1 MKTLA
6 MLSRK
11 GGVGKTTLT
20 VHLAVAASLAGKRVL
35 IADMDP
41 QASASDWW
49 RARKAESPELVEVKP
64 DRLKDALKAAAADG
78 VDLVVLDTRPSA
90 EADAAAAARLAD
102 LALLVTRPGFLD
114 LHAIAH
120 TVDVVRLTKRPAA
133 IVLNACPPGRG
144 NKESAITIEAREA
157 LGAYA
162 VPICPVSVSQRA
174 ALTHA
179 LNDGR
184 AVTEFEPEGRAA
196 QEIGLL
202 WKWTGK
208 QLWPN
213 EQS

>member
-20 VHLAVAASLAGKRVL
+20 VHLAVAAARAGKRVL

-41 QASASDWW
+41 QGSAAEWW
-49 RARKAESPELVEVKP
+49 RARNAETPELVELKP
-64 DRLKDALKAAAADG
+64 DRLKDTLKAAAEAG
-78 VDLVVLDTRPSA
+78 VDLMVLDTRPSA
-90 EADAAAAARLAD
+90 EADTAAAARMAD

-120 TVDVVRLTKRPAA
+120 TVDVVRLAKKPAA

-144 NKESAITIEAREA
+144 DKEAAVTIEAREA
-157 LGAYA
+157 LKDYDMAL
-162 VPICPVSVSQRA
+162 CPVSVSQRA

-184 AVTEFEPEGRAA
+184 AVAEFEPEGRAA
-196 QEIGLL
+196 QEIELL
-202 WKWTGK
+202 WKWTRT

-213 EQS
+213 ARS